1 MSLFDIVLHTSL
13 DDYKNVADYAEKL
26 CEARE
31 DIQAC
36 NDEWFLPDA
45 LLICAFFRGL
55 GHSYET
61 FRSAYLAKRELVP
74 TKHDDGSETPEIT
87 FEEAMAAARREE
99 QLQNNFKRL
108 R

>member
-1 MSLFDIVLHTSL
+1 MPLFDIVLHTSL
-13 DDYKNVADYAEKL
+13 EDYKNVADSPRNSVKL
-26 CEARE
+26 GKTSRRA
-31 DIQAC
+31 
-36 NDEWFLPDA
+36 DA
-45 LLICAFFRGL
+45 LLICVFFRGL
-55 GHSYET
+55 GPSYET
-61 FRSAYLAKRELVP
+61 FRSAYLAKRDLVP